1 MHAKDILYHMSCYK
15 VFACRRQLDCLERN
29 VLEKEDDTRDGP
41 YFKAFEKLTFRM
53 EEQLAADADS
63 IWNMSDL
70 CSKVTNLLEE
80 EDICGT
86 KYQSHLLKSRLLQH
100 FRKKQAFNRQRRRNA
115 AEYVFSSAVNAGP
128 LIERCFELDIEA

>member
-63 IWNMSDL
+63 FWNMSDL
-70 CSKVTNLLEE
+70 CSKFINLLEE
-80 EDICGT
+80 ED
-86 KYQSHLLKSRLLQH
+86 L
-100 FRKKQAFNRQRRRNA
+100 
-115 AEYVFSSAVNAGP
+115 
-128 LIERCFELDIEA
+128 